1 VFIKDSNEIMI
12 HKITNDY
19 FFGSNMFVSGNNLL
33 DFKNRLIYKIY
44 KIQSKE
50 NFNKLDFISANF
62 SNFIALLK
70 TYNYSSDMLSY
81 RIRSL
86 VFKEFADIDFSK
98 MEEEELEKKISSAL
112 YTKYKEYDEIFTRLN
127 QEIEMRT
134 KNQRPGRSIYL
145 FLPIKMLIRDEK
157 SIQNVNNLI
166 QAYFQNESTF
176 IKGIDKTSLKDYN
189 AFYENQITKY
199 REIRRFLNDNFI
211 TPSTN
216 ITAIKDQE
224 QLKML
229 ENIAVFEKEGN
240 AVPIDEEEADGLFN
254 SFAYDS
260 VCISGNRYYDIFTL
274 FNEQLKNLKDGEQY
288 YKIIKI
294 VYKFYN
300 IRLKIADSILKTF
313 NKNLLLFF
321 LFNSKNIVDKNYNII
336 NTFDS
341 INEDISVIFKV
352 SEIKKDFV
360 LSNIIDKEIAK
371 KTLQIENL
379 QKKEEELFEA
389 TSYTVDLL
397 KAEIEHY
404 KTLKTRIGDQREKT
418 FLISSYIIQN
428 ILNQYRIN
436 NLYDEMNMNSIS
448 VKQLNPD
455 PKEYLEIFDI
465 KRDKA
470 GIITHTTNLLHYL
483 NFYQPLKNSIIVNND
498 DMAMIKR
505 FSSRY
510 GGE

>member
-1 VFIKDSNEIMI
+1 VI
-12 HKITNDY
+12 HKITSDY
-19 FFGSNMFVSGNNLL
+19 LFGSNMFVSGNNLL
-33 DFKNRLIYKIY
+33 DFKNRMIYRIYKIN
-44 KIQSKE
+44 SKD
-50 NFNKLDFISANF
+50 NFNKLDFISSNF
-62 SNFIALLK
+62 SNFIAILK
-70 TYNYSSDMLSY
+70 TYNYSSDMMSY

-134 KNQRPGRSIYL
+134 KNQRPGRSIYI
-145 FLPIKMLIRDEK
+145 FLPIKMMIKDDK
-157 SIQNVNNLI
+157 SIQSLNDMI
-166 QAYFQNESTF
+166 KSYFQNELNF
-176 IKGIDKTSLKDYN
+176 IKGIDKTSLSDYN
-189 AFYENQITKY
+189 SFYEKQISKY
-199 REIRRFLNDNFI
+199 KEIRKFINDNFI
-211 TPSTN
+211 NPSTN
-216 ITAIKDQE
+216 ITAIKDPD

-240 AVPIDEEEADGLFN
+240 SVQIDEEEADGLFN
-254 SFAYDS
+254 SFFYDS

-274 FNEQLKNLKDGEQY
+274 FNEQLKNLKDGEKF

-321 LFNSKNIVDKNYNII
+321 LFNSRNIVDKDYNII
-336 NTFDS
+336 NTFDN

-352 SEIKKDFV
+352 SEIKKEFV
-360 LSNIIDKEIAK
+360 LSNIVDKEIAK

-389 TSYTVDLL
+389 SRYTVDMI
-397 KAEIEHY
+397 KSEIEHY
-404 KTLKTRIGDQREKT
+404 KTLKTRIGDKREKT
-418 FLISSYIIQN
+418 FIVSTYIIQN

-448 VKQLNPD
+448 AKQLNPD
-455 PKEYLEIFDI
+455 PAEYLEIFDI

-483 NFYQPLKNSIIVNND
+483 NVYYPLKNSIIVNND
-498 DMAMIKR
+498 DSNMIKR
-505 FSSRY
+505 FGSRY
-510 GGE
+510 SGE

>member
-1 VFIKDSNEIMI
+1 MI

-19 FFGSNMFVSGNNLL
+19 FLGSNMFVSGNNLL

-50 NFNKLDFISANF
+50 NFTKLDFISANF
-62 SNFIALLK
+62 SNFIVLLK

-145 FLPIKMLIRDEK
+145 FLPIKMIIKDEK

-166 QAYFQNESTF
+166 QAYFQNESNF

-211 TPSTN
+211 NPSTN

-336 NTFDS
+336 NTFDN

-448 VKQLNPD
+448 IKQLNPD

-483 NFYQPLKNSIIVNND
+483 NFYQTLKNSIIVNND